1 MKGSRMET
9 PREMHVVRV
18 LAVRRENP
26 STVSL
31 VLPKTFEAAP
41 GRFVMVWDVGGAEKP
56 FGVSR
61 QTATETCVTIRAVGP
76 TSESLTRLQPGDAV
90 GIRGPFGTG
99 FALAENALLVAGGV
113 GAAPL
118 RFLAETLRQ
127 KNMAHKW
134 LVGAKTADELCFAAD
149 ADGIATDDGSRG
161 EAGSVVALAAKELA
175 RGHYAI
181 LQACGPK
188 GMLRAVKA
196 LAEQAGIPAELSVE
210 RIMRCGVGLCGSCAL
225 DDGRCACREGPVL
238 RFG

>member
-1 MKGSRMET
+1 MNPSSEL
-9 PREMHVVRV
+9 HVVRV
-18 LAVRRENP
+18 RAVRRENP
-26 STVSL
+26 STVTL

-41 GRFVMVWDVGGAEKP
+41 GQFVMVWDVGGAEKP

-61 QTATETCVTIRAVGP
+61 QTAEETSVTIRAVGP
-76 TSESLTRLQPGDAV
+76 TSEKLCALQPGDAV
-90 GIRGPFGTG
+90 GIRGPFGTC
-99 FALAENALLVAGGV
+99 FSVAENALLVAGGV

-127 KNMAHKW
+127 KNMVPRW
-134 LVGAKTADELCFAAD
+134 LVGAKTADELCYPDEAD
-149 ADGIATDDGSRG
+149 AVATDDGSFG
-161 EAGSVVALAAKELA
+161 EAGSVVALAEKELA
-175 RGHYAI
+175 HGKYAVV
-181 LQACGPK
+181 QACGPK

-196 LAEQAGIPAELSVE
+196 LAEKAGLPAELSVE